1 MLRLKEQPIEWI
13 KFTAV
18 IGLMVNVIL
27 WLLWWRGSLPV
38 TIPGITSIIAILTVI
53 IAAIQPR
60 WFRGF
65 YRGGMTISFLIGQ
78 TIGKILLILFFF
90 LFVTPLGL
98 LLRLFGKDLL
108 LIKKNPDGKSYWHP
122 AKNNREFDR
131 MF

>member
-18 IGLMVNVIL
+18 IGVMVNLIL
-27 WLLWWRGSLPV
+27 WLLWWRGSLFV
-38 TIPGITSIIAILTVI
+38 TIPALTAIIAILTVI
-53 IAAIQPR
+53 IAAIRPR
-60 WFRGF
+60 WFRSF
-65 YRGGMTISFLIGQ
+65 YRCGMTISFHIGQ
-78 TIGKILLILFFF
+78 VIGKILLILFFF

>member
-1 MLRLKEQPIEWI
+1 MLRLKEKPIEWI

-27 WLLWWRGSLPV
+27 WLLWRRESLSLTFPV
-38 TIPGITSIIAILTVI
+38 ITSTIAILAVI
-53 IAAIQPR
+53 IATIQPH

-65 YRGGMTISFLIGQ
+65 YRGGMTVSFHIGQ
-78 TIGKILLILFFF
+78 VIGKILLTLFFF
-90 LFVTPLGL
+90 LVVTPLGL

-108 LIKKNPDGKSYWHP
+108 LIKKNPDRQSYWHP

>member
-1 MLRLKEQPIEWI
+1 MDQVHRRDRLDGEPHPLATLVEGIPIRQI
-13 KFTAV
+13 PALTA
-18 IGLMVNVIL
+18 
-27 WLLWWRGSLPV
+27 
-38 TIPGITSIIAILTVI
+38 IIAILTVI
-53 IAAIQPR
+53 IAAIRPR

-65 YRGGMTISFLIGQ
+65 YRGGMTISFHIGQ

-108 LIKKNPDGKSYWHP
+108 LIKKNPEGKTYWHP
-122 AKNNREFDR
+122 ARNNREFDR

>member
-1 MLRLKEQPIEWI
+1 MLRLKEKPIEWI

-18 IGLMVNVIL
+18 IGLAVNVIL
-27 WLLWWRGSLPV
+27 WLLWWRGSLSVTSPV
-38 TIPGITSIIAILTVI
+38 ITLSIAILAVIIAILR
-53 IAAIQPR
+53 PR

-65 YRGGMTISFLIGQ
+65 YRGGMTFSFHIGQ
-78 TIGKILLILFFF
+78 VIGKILLTLFFF

-98 LLRLFGKDLL
+98 ILRLFGKDLL
-108 LIKKNPDGKSYWHP
+108 LIKKNSDTKTYWHP

>member
-1 MLRLKEQPIEWI
+1 MLRLKEKPIEWI

-18 IGLMVNVIL
+18 IGFVLNVIL
-27 WLLWWRGSLPV
+27 WLLWKRDGLPIAVPMTAAV
-38 TIPGITSIIAILTVI
+38 TALLAVTV
-53 IAAIQPR
+53 AAMRPR

-65 YRGGMTISFLIGQ
+65 YRGGMTISFQIGQ
-78 TIGKILLILFFF
+78 VIGKILLTLFFF

-108 LIKKNPDGKSYWHP
+108 LLKQTPDHRTYWHT
-122 AKNNREFDR
+122 ARNNREFDR

>member
-1 MLRLKEQPIEWI
+1 MLRLKEKPIEWI

-18 IGLMVNVIL
+18 IGVAVNLVL
-27 WLLWWRGSLPV
+27 WLLWRRGGLPIAAPV
-38 TIPGITSIIAILTVI
+38 TTTVFALLAVI
-53 IAAIQPR
+53 IASFRPR

-65 YRGGMTISFLIGQ
+65 YRGGMTISFHIGQ
-78 TIGKILLILFFF
+78 VIGKILLTLFFF

-108 LIKKNPDGKSYWHP
+108 LIKKTPGAQTYWHS

>member
-18 IGLMVNVIL
+18 IGLMVNVIC
-27 WLLWWRGSLPV
+27 WLLWWRGSIVLM
-38 TIPGITSIIAILTVI
+38 IPLTAATVA
-53 IAAIQPR
+53 IAAVITASIRPR

-65 YRGGMTISFLIGQ
+65 YRGGMTISFHIGQ
-78 TIGKILLILFFF
+78 VIGKILLILFFF

-108 LIKKNPDGKSYWHP
+108 LIKKNPDNKSYWHP
-122 AKNNREFDR
+122 ARNNREFDR